1 MISSLKGI
9 LADVKMTEISVD
21 VNGVGYEV
29 FIPLSTFDKLPKEG
43 EKVSLFIHTNVKEDA
58 IQLFGFATEIE
69 KKLFRLLVGHVSGVG
84 PRLALNV
91 LSSVSPETLY
101 SAVSEGNAKALGKV
115 SGIGKKTADRIV
127 LELRN
132 KMKAGDFLALKDGK
146 NAGSGGAEG
155 AQSKSCEDAILAL
168 TQLGFK
174 YENVAKAVHEIVKDM
189 KPSEMNTENVI
200 RKALESLN
208 S

>member
-1 MISSLKGI
+1 MINSLKGI

-58 IQLFGFATEIE
+58 IQLFGFATEME

-84 PRLALNV
+84 PKLALNV

-115 SGIGKKTADRIV
+115 SGIGKKTAERIV

-132 KMKAGDFLALKDGK
+132 KMKDGDFLALKGRK
-146 NAGSGGAEG
+146 AGGSGAEDTH
-155 AQSKSCEDAILAL
+155 SKACEDAILAL

-174 YENVAKAVHEIVKDM
+174 YESVAKAVHEIAKDT
-189 KPSEMNTENVI
+189 KPSEMNTENII
-200 RKALESLN
+200 RKTLESLN